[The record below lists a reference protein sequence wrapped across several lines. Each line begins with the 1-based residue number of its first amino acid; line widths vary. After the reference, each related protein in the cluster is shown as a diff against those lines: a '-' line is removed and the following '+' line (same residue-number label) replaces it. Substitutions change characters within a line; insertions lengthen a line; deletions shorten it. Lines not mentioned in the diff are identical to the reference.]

1 MQFWSKYV
9 ALLVAVHAGTSVCE
23 PMVPVY
29 LNPQIAHAVVPYPP
43 LRLAPIP
50 VHRVELPAAHSA
62 PRPPMHIA
70 HTEKS
75 VRAAPK
81 HMSGDPAPRLNVAH
95 VQSIP
100 AHSVVPKTRMAKH
113 ETTGS
118 NDSDTYSVSKPR
130 NGNIGRGPNNVIE
143 HGPLPRIRDAP
154 VPRIRDAP
162 VPRIR
167 DAPVPRIRD
176 APVPRIHDA
185 PWPIVPA
192 DEAESSVDNWPV
204 ASASG
209 DDVAESPSDKTGSGL
224 RPMQDVRKPVT
235 KSQSAK
241 GAVRTARVADKVVNK
256 ARVDNTSSKQLR
268 SSDVMSEAPSAVVSS
283 AMAMASSSAVAMASS
298 VVAMAAPTIT
308 VSAVPSTIASTA
320 PTSMATSAVATA
332 SMAPTDTD
340 ARNSTAG
347 MGDIPSVNRIM
358 RMAES
363 NMAGMQAQ
371 DVLGDIRN
379 NPSMGYH
386 GHKLIRG
393 VNIGGFLVPE
403 FWITPSLVADIADPK
418 PSDYLELCHRLGP
431 DATLRL
437 MRAHWESWVTE
448 AEVQRLAGAGLTHLR
463 VPIGHWEFVDSD
475 EGYVRGGLPY
485 FKRLVYWAH
494 KYGLQVIADM
504 HTAPGSQNGFDN
516 SGSTQGVNW
525 TSDPKNVA
533 LSKRALQTML
543 KYIASDPVVLATIDA
558 IDLLNEPLIDALDF
572 EQLWEYDTGGH
583 TLVTQGLHKT
593 PPVVS
598 IVDRGFKDYSWW
610 QPRWPRDWNSKYIDA
625 WLDAH
630 LYHVFDRN
638 IDAWPLESHL
648 RLVAQ
653 NGRDLKSNSTVF
665 PILVGEWSLALPQT
679 AVNGRE
685 NQARRM
691 FAEAQLDAYELG
703 GAGWV
708 FWCFKTEASPEWS
721 FLDALDRSWI
731 PQPLNTREFPAVSHY

>member
-1 MQFWSKYV
+1 MQVWSNKYV
-9 ALLVAVHAGTSVCE
+9 ALLVAVHAGTVGCESVG
-23 PMVPVY
+23 PTYM
-29 LNPQIAHAVVPYPP
+29 NPQIPHAVAPHP
-43 LRLAPIP
+43 LRLAHIP
-50 VHRVELPAAHSA
+50 VHRVESPEAHSA
-62 PRPPMHIA
+62 PRQTMHNVPI
-70 HTEKS
+70 EKP
-75 VRAAPK
+75 VRVAPK
-81 HMSGDPAPRLNVAH
+81 QRTFEEPPASRLITAH
-95 VQSIP
+95 VQP
-100 AHSVVPKTRMAKH
+100 VRAHSVEPKTRMAKD
-113 ETTGS
+113 EPVSS
-118 NDSDTYSVSKPR
+118 NDSDTYLVSKPR
-130 NGNIGRGPNNVIE
+130 NGNIIPNVIE
-143 HGPLPRIRDAP
+143 HGPPPRLR
-154 VPRIRDAP
+154 
-162 VPRIR
+162 
-167 DAPVPRIRD
+167 
-176 APVPRIHDA
+176 DA

-204 ASASG
+204 ASANS
-209 DDVAESPSDKTGSGL
+209 DDIAESPSDKAGPRL
-224 RPMQDVRKPVT
+224 RPVHDGCKPVA

-241 GAVRTARVADKVVNK
+241 GVGRAVKVANK
-256 ARVDNTSSKQLR
+256 ARVENTDFKQLQSLDMVSEA
-268 SSDVMSEAPSAVVSS
+268 SSAVMSSP
-283 AMAMASSSAVAMASS
+283 MAMAASSAVALA
-298 VVAMAAPTIT
+298 
-308 VSAVPSTIASTA
+308 A
-320 PTSMATSAVATA
+320 PTSMATASVAPAVTEAG
-332 SMAPTDTD
+332 
-340 ARNSTAG
+340 NSTAN
-347 MGDIPSVNRIM
+347 MRDIPSVNRVM
-358 RMAES
+358 RMAEG
-363 NMAGMQAQ
+363 NLAEVPLQ
-371 DVLGDIRN
+371 DVLGDIRD

-403 FWITPSLVADIADPK
+403 FWITPFLVADIADPK
-418 PSDYLELCHRLGP
+418 PNDYLELCHRLGP

-463 VPIGHWEFVDSD
+463 VPIGHWEFVDSN

-516 SGSTQGVNW
+516 SGTTRGVNW

-583 TLVTQGLHKT
+583 TLVAQGLHKT

-630 LYHVFDRN
+630 LYHVFDHN
-638 IDAWPLESHL
+638 IDAWPLEKHL

-665 PILVGEWSLALPQT
+665 PILVGEWSLALPQA

-691 FAEAQLDAYELG
+691 FAEAQLDAYEQG

-731 PQPLNTREFPAVSHY
+731 PQPLNARKFPPVSRY

>member
-1 MQFWSKYV
+1 
-9 ALLVAVHAGTSVCE
+9 
-23 PMVPVY
+23 
-29 LNPQIAHAVVPYPP
+29 
-43 LRLAPIP
+43 
-50 VHRVELPAAHSA
+50 
-62 PRPPMHIA
+62 
-70 HTEKS
+70 
-75 VRAAPK
+75 
-81 HMSGDPAPRLNVAH
+81 
-95 VQSIP
+95 
-100 AHSVVPKTRMAKH
+100 
-113 ETTGS
+113 
-118 NDSDTYSVSKPR
+118 
-130 NGNIGRGPNNVIE
+130 
-143 HGPLPRIRDAP
+143 
-154 VPRIRDAP
+154 
-162 VPRIR
+162 
-167 DAPVPRIRD
+167 
-176 APVPRIHDA
+176 
-185 PWPIVPA
+185 
-192 DEAESSVDNWPV
+192 
-204 ASASG
+204 
-209 DDVAESPSDKTGSGL
+209 
-224 RPMQDVRKPVT
+224 
-235 KSQSAK
+235 
-241 GAVRTARVADKVVNK
+241 
-256 ARVDNTSSKQLR
+256 
-268 SSDVMSEAPSAVVSS
+268 
-283 AMAMASSSAVAMASS
+283 
-298 VVAMAAPTIT
+298 
-308 VSAVPSTIASTA
+308 
-320 PTSMATSAVATA
+320 
-332 SMAPTDTD
+332 
-340 ARNSTAG
+340 
-347 MGDIPSVNRIM
+347 
-358 RMAES
+358 
-363 NMAGMQAQ
+363 
-371 DVLGDIRN
+371 
-379 NPSMGYH
+379 
-386 GHKLIRG
+386 
-393 VNIGGFLVPE
+393 
-403 FWITPSLVADIADPK
+403 
-418 PSDYLELCHRLGP
+418 
-431 DATLRL
+431 

-516 SGSTQGVNW
+516 SGTTRGVNW

-583 TLVTQGLHKT
+583 TLVAQGLHKT

-630 LYHVFDRN
+630 LYHVFDHN
-638 IDAWPLESHL
+638 IDAWPLEKHL

-665 PILVGEWSLALPQT
+665 PILVGEWSLALPQA

-691 FAEAQLDAYELG
+691 FAEVQLDAYEQG

-731 PQPLNTREFPAVSHY
+731 PQPLNSRKFPPVARY